1 MTRSFLKA
9 LLAAVVLTLSGCYAT
24 IHPVVAV
31 PVVVHPIMVAPP
43 AESDHRPF
51 APTPILL
58 SLKG

>member
-9 LLAAVVLTLSGCYAT
+9 LLAAGVLTLSGCYAT

-43 AESDHRPF
+43 SRE
-51 APTPILL
+51 
-58 SLKG
+58 